1 MDRISQLLI
10 KRLSTPLTP
19 QEQQELSEWAG
30 DSSANRQLFDRLTAP
45 SDLKHSLDLWRMVD
59 SSRACADMQRQVNAI
74 IWRLRLRRVSVAA
87 AVIIVLVAGLLLLT
101 RPSAGEGDG
110 SPMLAAV
117 TDTVTVADI
126 KPGVTRALLSDASG
140 RTVLLSASD
149 TVTSASEFITGGN
162 RAAEELRDLC
172 LNVPRG
178 GEFKIQLEDGTEV
191 WLNSDTR
198 LYYPPSFSDNMRH
211 VRVDGEAYFAVAT
224 DSLRPFCVE
233 TAGQIIRVYGTSF
246 NVRNYPEEHNVYTT
260 LEHGAVSL
268 SRIGGSSGE
277 LFLTPG
283 HQAVFSTDDERVNV
297 KPVDTEVVTSWRK
310 GRFVF
315 ENQSLLRIMQDLGRW
330 YDFDYEF
337 ADPALEQEEFMGSI
351 PRYSDFT
358 TAIAILEKCG
368 GIRFTVTD
376 GKVVISR
383 Q

>member
-10 KRLSTPLTP
+10 KRLSTPLTQ
-19 QEQQELSEWAG
+19 QEQKELSQWA
-30 DSSANRQLFDRLTAP
+30 DESSANRQLFERLTDPA
-45 SDLKHSLDLWRMVD
+45 DLKRTLDLWRMVD
-59 SSRACADMQRQVNAI
+59 SNRACADMQRQVKAI
-74 IWRLRLRRVSVAA
+74 LWRRRLRRVSVAA
-87 AVIIVLVAGLLLLT
+87 AIIMAVVAGSLLLS
-101 RPSAGEGDG
+101 RPSTGVADN
-110 SPMLAAV
+110 SPVLAAV

-149 TVTSASEFITGGN
+149 TVTSASEYISGSSHT
-162 RAAEELRDLC
+162 AEAPRDLC

-198 LYYPPSFSDNMRH
+198 LYYPPSFSDNIRH
-211 VRVDGEAYFAVAT
+211 VRVEGEAYFAVAT

-233 TAGQIIRVYGTSF
+233 TAGQLIRVYGTSF

-268 SRIGGSSGE
+268 SRIGGNSGE

-283 HQAVFSTDDERVNV
+283 HQAVFCTDDERVNV

-337 ADPALEQEEFMGSI
+337 ADPTLEHEEFMGSI

-358 TAIAILEKCG
+358 TAIAIIEKCG
-368 GIRFTVTD
+368 GIRFAVSD